1 MITRTNPSTTS
12 TVVGK
17 QQGTWFE
24 SFKRQGF
31 YARQVAMFTIMVGIY
46 MHITRLFLGDDL
58 VLRYVFTPLFDQV
71 LTLPMMYAGVAGLLT
86 WNRIQFRGAAHTI
99 AYGLAWFYI
108 AGSVPMHIWYAYLN
122 NTTEYLR
129 AFPLWW
135 TIALFPV
142 YTGIIVVMWRLRY
155 KQNAV

>member
-1 MITRTNPSTTS
+1 MATYTNPGTTS
-12 TVVGK
+12 TIVGK
-17 QQGTWFE
+17 QPGSLVE

-31 YARQVAMFTIMVGIY
+31 YARQVAIVTILVGIY

-71 LTLPMMYAGVAGLLT
+71 LTLPMIYAGVAGLLT
-86 WNRIQFRGAAHTI
+86 WNRIQFRSTAHTI

-122 NTTEYLR
+122 HTTEYLR
-129 AFPLWW
+129 AFPMWF
-135 TIALFPV
+135 TVVLFPV
-142 YTGIIVVMWRLRY
+142 YTGIIVLMWRLRY
-155 KQNAV
+155 KQSTG